1 MTDGDEMRQWG
12 GGEGGGSG
20 GRRQRREFIVYFVPA
35 AAAAAQHEKWT
46 PTRRVQQ
53 ISNCELFN
61 WLDLDATR
69 TTHSF
74 IHTRWWLSSP
84 STSTWARAIASV
96 RAPRHNAQLEGTV
109 I

>member
-12 GGEGGGSG
+12 GGEGGGGGG

-74 IHTRWWLSSP
+74 IRTRWWLSLHIYMGTRNCQRQ
-84 STSTWARAIASV
+84 STKTQR
-96 RAPRHNAQLEGTV
+96 TT
-109 I
+109 